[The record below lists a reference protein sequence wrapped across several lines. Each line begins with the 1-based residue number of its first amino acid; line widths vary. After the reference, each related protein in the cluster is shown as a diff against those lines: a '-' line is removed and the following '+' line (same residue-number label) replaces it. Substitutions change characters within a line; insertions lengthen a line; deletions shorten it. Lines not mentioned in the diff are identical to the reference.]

1 MNEEMK
7 YEDAVKELETIVRRM
22 ENEELDVDSLTSQL
36 KRAQQL
42 ISMCK
47 ERLTRT
53 DEEIKKLLEV
63 DGEK

>member
-36 KRAQQL
+36 RRAQQL
-42 ISMCK
+42 IRMCK
-47 ERLTRT
+47 ERLMST
-53 DEEIKKLLEV
+53 DEEIRKLLEG